1 MYLDTTLNIKIL
13 LSAFFRYRCDLPN
26 EIINLIFYKF
36 QSLKHPVVYLLQ
48 QEYQP
53 IYKDSKLQKYH
64 LILEKEQEEEILDNI
79 NHLVYKNY
87 KNIFILDDIDNRYD
101 ITIASLENI
110 KDENITFI
118 DYDDNIYS
126 NKFRQIIHYIK
137 KPILPFGKLFY
148 EIETIRSELI
158 QSELTLALFNLG
170 IKERKKLLSLKPH
183 KNKRDCYYFCKEFD
197 QDYDYQNGFYNIFDI
212 YYEYEYPKTPRLK
225 NYIVH
230 CDYFSYTTYYQL
242 LEGELKKRNHN
253 IYCDLCNKGL

>member
-1 MYLDTTLNIKIL
+1 MELDTTLNIKIL
-13 LSAFFRYRCDLPN
+13 LNAFFRYRCYLPN
-26 EIINLIFYKF
+26 ELIILIFYKF
-36 QSLKHPVVYLLQ
+36 QALKHPVVHLLHLDL
-48 QEYQP
+48 QP
-53 IYKDSKLQKYH
+53 IFKCCKKDSYNFIYNK
-64 LILEKEQEEEILDNI
+64 EKETLDNI

-118 DYDDNIYS
+118 DYDSD
-126 NKFRQIIHYIK
+126 KFRQIIHYIE
-137 KPILPFGKLFY
+137 KPTLPFGKLFY
-148 EIETIRSELI
+148 EIETIRSDVI

-183 KNKRDCYYFCKEFD
+183 KNKYDCYYFCKEFD
-197 QDYDYQNGFYNIFDI
+197 QDYDYHNGFCNIFDI
-212 YYEYEYPKTPRLK
+212 YYKYEYPKTPRLK

-242 LEGELKKRNHN
+242 LDGELKKRNHN